1 MIRVVVADDHPVV
14 RGGLVALLAEAPD
27 IAVVGDAADG
37 AALVALALEQRPDV
51 VLTDLR
57 MPGVGGAEATR
68 RILSELPATRV
79 LVLTTYET
87 DADIL
92 AATEAGAIGYL
103 LKAAPPL
110 EIFAAIRAVA
120 RGEHAIAPS
129 VARAL
134 AGHRREPAA
143 AALSAREL
151 QVLALMK
158 GGATNAAIGRELF
171 IGEATV
177 KSHLQSVFAK
187 LGVRDRTAAVALAIE
202 RGML

>member
-14 RGGLVALLAEAPD
+14 RGGLVALLAEASD
-27 IAVVGDAADG
+27 IEVVGQAADG
-37 AALVALALEQRPDV
+37 DALVRVALEQRPDV

-68 RILSELPATRV
+68 RIRAALEATHV
-79 LVLTTYET
+79 LILTTYET

-92 AATEAGAIGYL
+92 AATEAGATGYL

-110 EIFAAIRAVA
+110 EIFAGIRAAA
-120 RGEHAIAPS
+120 RGERAMAPS

-134 AGHRREPAA
+134 AERQRTPAI
-143 AALSAREL
+143 ALSARERE
-151 QVLALMK
+151 VLALMK
-158 GGATNAAIGRELF
+158 QGSTNAAIGATLF

-177 KSHLQSVFAK
+177 KSHVQSIFSK
-187 LGVRDRTAAVALAIE
+187 LGVRDRTSAVAIALQ
-202 RGML
+202 RGLL

>member
-14 RGGLVALLAEAPD
+14 RGGLVALLAEASG
-27 IAVVGDAADG
+27 IEVVGEAADG
-37 AALVALALEQRPDV
+37 AALVAVALERRPDV

-68 RILSELPATRV
+68 RILAALPATRV
-79 LVLTTYET
+79 LVLTTYES

-92 AATEAGAIGYL
+92 AATEAGATGYL
-103 LKAAPPL
+103 LKASPPL
-110 EIFAAIRAVA
+110 EIFAAVRAVA
-120 RGEHAIAPS
+120 RGERAMAPS

-134 AGHRREPAA
+134 AGRQRPAA
-143 AALSAREL
+143 APLSAREQ

-158 GGATNAAIGRELF
+158 RGATNAAIGRQLF

-177 KSHLQSVFAK
+177 KTHLQSIFAK
-187 LGVRDRTAAVALAIE
+187 LGVRDRTAAVAVAIE
-202 RGML
+202 RGLV

>member
-37 AALVALALEQRPDV
+37 EALVAVARERRPDV

-57 MPGVGGAEATR
+57 MPGVGGAESTR
-68 RILSELPATRV
+68 RILAELPGTRV
-79 LVLTTYET
+79 LVLTTYDT

-92 AATEAGAIGYL
+92 AATEAGATGYL

-110 EIFAAIRAVA
+110 EIFAAVRAVA
-120 RGEHAIAPS
+120 RGERAMAPS

-134 AGHRREPAA
+134 AERQAAPAA
-143 AALSAREL
+143 AALSERER

-158 GGATNAAIGRELF
+158 GGATNAAIGRALF

-177 KSHLQSVFAK
+177 KSHVQSIFGK
-187 LGVRDRTAAVALAIE
+187 LGVRDRTAAVAFALE
-202 RGML
+202 RGLL

>member
-14 RGGLVALLAEAPD
+14 RGGLVALLAEARD

-37 AALVALALEQRPDV
+37 AALVALALAQRPDV

-68 RILSELPATRV
+68 RILSALPATRV

-129 VARAL
+129 IARAL
-134 AGHRREPAA
+134 AGHRREPA